1 MNISQEKN
9 IIKYKYQKEE
19 PNIIFYGHVKYN
31 KNNVIF
37 IYKGIKF
44 KNEDG
49 EIIKSRF
56 IEDFIVQFGY
66 HPLWVDAR
74 LEKNGIKYKFSR
86 MGRLI
91 NYSYFQE

>member
-1 MNISQEKN
+1 MNIQRKCN
-9 IIKYKYQKEE
+9 IIKYKKEKDKS
-19 PNIIFYGHVKYN
+19 NIIFYGYVKQN
-31 KNNVIF
+31 KNNTTF

-56 IEDFIVQFGY
+56 IEDFIIDFGY
-66 HPLWVDAR
+66 HPLWVDAI

-86 MGRLI
+86 MGILI
-91 NYSYFQE
+91 DYSYF

>member
-1 MNISQEKN
+1 MNIQSKHN
-9 IIKYKYQKEE
+9 IIKYKKEEE
-19 PNIIFYGHVKYN
+19 PNIIFYGYVKYN
-31 KNNVIF
+31 KNNVSF
-37 IYKGIKF
+37 VYKGIKF

-91 NYSYFQE
+91 NYSYF